1 MISGIRRRVM
11 VKDPAMAVEKWVVDC
26 NSLGQFGN
34 GIILCSNGKDVSL
47 YMRIV
52 ENGGIF
58 PTHSRLRTFSGAV
71 SYHTGS
77 RAKLD
82 IMPIR
87 TLQDAG
93 QLGTESWPFMVFH
106 NPTLWPDRTPI
117 RLLLPHLSPAI
128 GKRTTLITVGT
139 DLALAPTPDDKQPED
154 RPKEIDWMA
163 ITRAIS
169 NG

>member
-1 MISGIRRRVM
+1 MNSIRRRVM
-11 VKDPAMAVEKWVVDC
+11 VKDPAMAVERWVLDGD
-26 NSLGQFGN
+26 SLGKFGN
-34 GIILCSNGKDVSL
+34 GIIFCSNAKDVNL

-58 PTHSRLRTFSGAV
+58 PSNTRTRTFSGSV
-71 SYHTGS
+71 SYLTHS
-77 RAKLD
+77 KAKLD

-87 TLQDAG
+87 SLQDAA
-93 QLGTESWPFMVFH
+93 QLGMETWPFMAFH

-128 GKRTTLITVGT
+128 GKRTILVSVGT
-139 DLALAPTPDDKQPED
+139 DLVSAEGTDQQPEPK
-154 RPKEIDWMA
+154 PKEIDWMA